1 MTVRIYSSTPN
12 FLSVSFPLETKILQA
27 IRALPQRTWHLYKK
41 VWMIPDEQNN
51 VDLLLENLYAT
62 GLFNIPDM
70 SEQPEVPKYSE
81 NTENSLLAQMN
92 QHLTA
97 KHYSDRTRIAYLAW
111 VKEYLKKVNQAVM
124 KTIPEGHINTFLSN
138 LAIERELSASTQ
150 NQALA
155 ALLYFYKNIL
165 EIPIG
170 QLGEVIRAKKK
181 PKLPIV
187 FSKQE
192 IRRLFDVMD
201 GTNLLIVK
209 LLYGTGMRISECL
222 NLRVQDLD
230 FENHSITIHQGKGAK
245 DRRTMFPSN
254 IEDQVKQHLLS
265 VKIMHE
271 NDLKDGWGA
280 VLLPHALEK
289 KYSNAAKDWKWQW
302 VFPQFRRWKNELSK
316 KEGRHHLDPTIVQ
329 RAIHEGLNRAQI
341 NKPGSCHTLRHSF
354 ATHLLESGYDIRT
367 VQELLGH
374 TDVKTTQ
381 IYTHVLN
388 RGPYGVRSP
397 LDGI

>member
-1 MTVRIYSSTPN
+1 MTVQIVSNPPN
-12 FLSVSFPLETKILQA
+12 SLSVSFPLEAKVLQA
-27 IRALPQRTWHLYKK
+27 IRALPQRTWYPYKK
-41 VWMIPDEQNN
+41 VWVIPDVQKT
-51 VDLLLENLYAT
+51 VDQLLQNLYAT

-70 SEQPEVPKYSE
+70 SEEPEVPKCSDKSG
-81 NTENSLLAQMN
+81 NSLLAQMDE
-92 QHLTA
+92 HLTA
-97 KHYSDRTRIAYLAW
+97 KHYSDRTRRAYMAW
-111 VKEYLKKVNQAVM
+111 VEDYLKKVNPSTL
-124 KTIPEGHINTFLSN
+124 KTVPEGHINTFLSN
-138 LAIERELSASTQ
+138 LAVERELSSSTQ

-155 ALLYFYKNIL
+155 ALLYFYKYIL

-170 QLGEVIRAKKK
+170 QLGEVIRAKQKL
-181 PKLPIV
+181 KLPIV
-187 FSKQE
+187 FSKEE
-192 IRRLFDVMD
+192 IRRLFAVMD

-222 NLRVQDLD
+222 NLRVQDFD

-254 IEDQVKQHLLS
+254 IEDQVKQHLVS
-265 VKIMHE
+265 VKTIHD

-280 VLLPHALEK
+280 VLLPYALDK
-289 KYSNAAKDWKWQW
+289 KYNNAAKDWKWQW

-329 RAIHEGLNRAQI
+329 RAIHVGLNRAQI